1 MSKRGS
7 EDKSYDSWSDPLSS
21 ETDSSSSFSDSD
33 DHDDSPRGGAGKVGS
48 RSRSKRLTSTQA
60 TKRGRDSPS
69 RSLASPEYPKTRS
82 SSSSSYSYDRAGGRN
97 AKSSIDIVKESR
109 PRMSRYDMEKEA
121 IEKQQQPIKMTFL
134 KTVSP
139 FLNIPSNF

>member
-33 DHDDSPRGGAGKVGS
+33 EKGDSPRGGKAGT
-48 RSRSKRLTSTQA
+48 RSRSKRLAISGGLA
-60 TKRGRDSPS
+60 AKRGRDTHS
-69 RSLASPEYPKTRS
+69 RLQSSPEFPKTRS
-82 SSSSSYSYDRAGGRN
+82 SSSSSDYSYDRAGSRITKG
-97 AKSSIDIVKESR
+97 SVDIKESR
-109 PRMSRYDMEKEA
+109 PRMSRYDLEKEA

-134 KTVSP
+134 KTVRIF
-139 FLNIPSNF
+139 FLMIAN